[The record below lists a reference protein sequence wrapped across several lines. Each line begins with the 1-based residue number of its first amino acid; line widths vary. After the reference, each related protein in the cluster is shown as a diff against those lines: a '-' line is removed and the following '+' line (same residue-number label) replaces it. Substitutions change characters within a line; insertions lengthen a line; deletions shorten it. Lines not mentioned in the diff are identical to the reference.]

1 MQPDTNTYYYG
12 YSYPNY
18 HNYPGYPVIAN
29 QLSNLQNLTDPDPD
43 PESVPEPNPV
53 QTKAVH
59 RKRKG
64 HGSVKKVTWYIP
76 YLSLETIKN
85 NSYLPHLFDKIK
97 REPPV
102 CLPPLPLA
110 KRFLSIHTG
119 YTQLSPIVN
128 VPDPPRATRFTQFK
142 FSMAVPIYKP
152 NPLPRFPY
160 LPSCKL
166 NKYK

>member
-12 YSYPNY
+12 YSYPS
-18 HNYPGYPVIAN
+18 YPGYPVIAN
-29 QLSNLQNLTDPDPD
+29 QLCNLQNQMDPDQEQDQEQD
-43 PESVPEPNPV
+43 PVPV
-53 QTKAVH
+53 SGSAVNS
-59 RKRKG
+59 KRKG
-64 HGSVKKVTWYIP
+64 QGGCLKKVPWYIP

-85 NSYLPHLFDKIK
+85 ISYLPHLFEKIK
-97 REPPV
+97 RDPPV
-102 CLPPLPLA
+102 RLPALPLA

-128 VPDPPRATRFTQFK
+128 VPDPPRATRFKQFK
-142 FSMAVPIYKP
+142 FSLAVPIYQP
-152 NPLPRFPY
+152 NPVPRFPY